1 MSEVLR
7 SDLSFGV
14 SDGSDFVQGQV
25 LPSDVNVGTGDEPD
39 GASLD
44 PLAGGSANN
53 KPIWSADHIAAYLN
67 RTGGGWGTGAN
78 EMMTQGHDPMTITFG
93 FHNDQDSL
101 FDNGYVYASGGRLF
115 GLAEYFNF
123 SPFSE
128 EQRDATREAI
138 QYWDDLIAPHFVETD
153 SYHADLNYA
162 NLASA
167 PDTQAYSRIPT
178 ASLATTLGGQVAGI
192 AGDVW
197 VSASQ
202 ASNFQLGVGGYGLN
216 TLVHETGHSLG
227 LSHPGAYN
235 FGPGFSVTY
244 GNGAEYA
251 QDARNYTI
259 MSYWNPRDLGS
270 TSTGVPTRD
279 FNWSIMQIAY
289 GSTPMIHDILAVQN
303 MYGADLTTRT
313 GDTTYGFNSNA
324 DRDAFDFTK
333 DAWPTMTIYDAG
345 GNDTLD
351 ASGYAVTQ
359 VINLTP
365 GSLSSIGGMTL
376 EQAHADLSFDE
387 VNANRAELGLPPVS
401 QATYDA
407 NMAAF
412 EADPEWRGR
421 LTDNVGIAYGTIIEN
436 ARGGSGNDM
445 MIGNHV
451 ANVLD
456 GNAGD
461 DMLVGGLGNDTLNG
475 GAGSDT
481 ASYAGATGSVI
492 VNLTAGT
499 ALGADGNDTL
509 SSIENVI
516 GTAFND
522 TLIGN
527 SGANTLNGGDGSDT
541 VSYASASGAVNVN
554 LATGS
559 ATGAGGHDALV
570 SIENVVGS
578 AYGDTITGDANVNVV
593 QSGNGVDVVTLGGG
607 NDIFVAELGTK
618 LATKAGS
625 FSWDVITDF
634 DANGD
639 DVIDLS
645 GLGSFH
651 FDGTSANKD
660 AFDVTFKVYDSV
672 NGAEHAL
679 GIDIHDL
686 SGVGGPVTV
695 VYGNIDGGSP
705 DFAMVLLNTSGVDAT
720 DFVLSPQ
727 AQTTATATAT
737 AAAFHTASHVGDY
750 LLAA

>member
-1 MSEVLR
+1 MSEVVR
-7 SDLSFGV
+7 SDLSFDL
-14 SDGSDFVQGQV
+14 SDGPDFVPTQV
-25 LPSDVNVGTGDEPD
+25 LPSDIDVGTGDDPD

-44 PLAGGSANN
+44 PLAGGSANGR
-53 KPIWSADHIAAYLN
+53 PIWSAEQIAAYLN

-78 EMMTQGHDPMTITFG
+78 EMMTDGGDPMTITYG
-93 FHNDQDSL
+93 FHNDQQSL
-101 FDNGYVYASGGRLF
+101 FDNGYVYSSGGRLF
-115 GLAEYFNF
+115 GLSEYFNF

-128 EQRDATREAI
+128 AQRAATREAI

-167 PDTQAYSRIPT
+167 PGTQAYSRIPT
-178 ASLATTLGGQVAGI
+178 HSLATTLGGQVAGI

-202 ASNFQLGVGGYGLN
+202 ASNFQLQPGGYGLN

-259 MSYWNPRDLGS
+259 MSYWNPRDMGS

-313 GDTTYGFNSNA
+313 DDTTYGFNSTA
-324 DRDAFDFTK
+324 GRDAFDFTK

-359 VINLTP
+359 VIDLTP
-365 GSLSSIGGMTL
+365 GSLSSIGGITL
-376 EQAHADLSFDE
+376 DQAHATLSFDQ

-401 QATYDA
+401 LATYTA
-407 NMAAF
+407 NMTAL
-412 EADPEWRGR
+412 ESNPEWLGR

-436 ARGGSGNDM
+436 AKGGSGNDT
-445 MIGNHV
+445 MIGND
-451 ANVLD
+451 ANNKLE
-456 GNAGD
+456 GNAGNDSLFGHNGD
-461 DMLVGGLGNDTLNG
+461 DMLIGGLGNDSLDG
-475 GAGSDT
+475 GAGVDT
-481 ASYAGATGSVI
+481 ASYAA
-492 VNLTAGT
+492 
-499 ALGADGNDTL
+499 
-509 SSIENVI
+509 
-516 GTAFND
+516 
-522 TLIGN
+522 
-527 SGANTLNGGDGSDT
+527 
-541 VSYASASGAVNVN
+541 ASGAVSVN

-559 ATGAGGHDALV
+559 ATGAAGNDTLV

-578 AYGDTITGDANVNVV
+578 AFADRIVGDAGVNVV
-593 QSGNGVDVVTLGGG
+593 HSGNGVDVVTLGGG
-607 NDIFVAELGTK
+607 NDVFAAELGSK
-618 LATKAGS
+618 VATKTGAW
-625 FSWDVITDF
+625 SWDVITDF

-645 GLGSFH
+645 GLGSFD
-651 FDGTSANKD
+651 FIGSAANKG
-660 AFDVTFKVYDSV
+660 AFDVSFKVYDSL

-679 GIDIHDL
+679 GIDIHSL
-686 SGVGGPVTV
+686 AGVTVGGPVTI

-720 DFVLSPQ
+720 DFILGPQ
-727 AQTTATATAT
+727 AQTAAT
-737 AAAFHTASHVGDY
+737 AAASFHVASHQADY